1 MNSFTTRVI
10 SALVAVAIVAC
21 LYIFLNITGLKILVC
36 IAPVIGGLEAIPLLF
51 KKDDPKLL
59 KVLFYFLSLLLFF
72 NHSLNSFFTT
82 YAFVLICLILAISV
96 LIFHRLFVDIQ
107 AARNFI
113 SNAMMGF
120 LYVGLLPAFA
130 FKILTVDKDG
140 LTWFLFLLSV
150 VFAGDILAYV
160 FGVLFGKTKIMPLI
174 SPKKSLQGSIGG
186 LVGSALAAVLLHLW
200 LTDYNLA
207 SLLLLAVVAGM
218 TAQLGDFFES
228 LLKRVANI
236 KDSGKIMPGH
246 GGVLDRIDGVLFAAP
261 VIYLGALIL
270 EKTLLF

>member
-1 MNSFTTRVI
+1 MNSFITRVI

-51 KKDDPKLL
+51 KKDDPKFL
-59 KVLFYFLSLLLFF
+59 KILFYLLSLLLFA

-82 YAFVLICLILAISV
+82 YVFVLICLILAIAV
-96 LIFHRLFVDIQ
+96 LIFHRLFTDIQ

-113 SNAMMGF
+113 ANAMMGF

-130 FKILTVDKDG
+130 LKLLTVDQKG
-140 LTWFLFLLSV
+140 LLWFLFLLAV

-160 FGVLFGKTKIMPLI
+160 FGVLFGKIKIMPLI

-186 LVGSALAAVLLHLW
+186 LVGSGLAAVLMHVW

-207 SLLLLAVVAGM
+207 SLLLLAIIAGM

-261 VIYLGALIL
+261 IIYLGALIL
-270 EKTLLF
+270 EKTLSF